1 MIARGKFKKK
11 KEIVKFERAINKI
24 INKINKISLIVGIG
38 KNVEFEL

>member
-24 INKINKISLIVGIG
+24 INKISLIVGIR

>member
-11 KEIVKFERAINKI
+11 TEIVKFERAINKI
-24 INKINKISLIVGIG
+24 INKINKISLIVGIR

>member
-1 MIARGKFKKK
+1 MENLKKK

-24 INKINKISLIVGIG
+24 INKINKISLIVGIR